1 MTVTPP
7 IRRHSRTGLYV
18 PLLLA
23 LALLAAWT
31 GWWFYLTHRIETGIE
46 TRAVEMRAAGWD
58 IGHGRIT
65 TTGWPFRTRIAIA
78 YPTVTAPD
86 GHAISAPSLV
96 AEANTYNPDKWVI
109 LAPDGLVLTRP
120 EMGKVAVRGD
130 ALRMSLSHLRAAFPD
145 LRIQLDKPVFT
156 PHPGAAPF
164 PILRADQLQIE
175 ARPHMAGNADG
186 TDDAATAEPTGAVD
200 LLFRL
205 TEARARPG
213 GVLDGLAVQGPV
225 GGWIETTIDGA
236 AHLRGRAMIGD
247 LRGWAGAGGRF
258 TGVRGELKAGVS
270 TATLSSDTLTVGPE
284 GRLQGT
290 VALTADKPLPALAGL
305 ARSGVAGVDRAA
317 AAGAATATALS
328 GDTSAV
334 SLPLVFRD
342 GRTWLGPFALAPAPK
357 LF

>member
-18 PLLLA
+18 PLFIA
-23 LALLAAWT
+23 LAVLAGWT

-46 TRAVEMRAAGWD
+46 ARAVELRAAGWD

-78 YPTVTAPD
+78 YPAVTAPG

-96 AEANTYNPDKWVI
+96 AEANTYNPDKWVVI
-109 LAPDGLVLTRP
+109 APDGLILTRP
-120 EMGKVAVRGD
+120 NMGKVAVRGD
-130 ALRMSLSHLRAAFPD
+130 ALRMSLSHLQARFPD
-145 LRIQLDKPVFT
+145 LRIQLDQPVFT

-175 ARPHMAGNADG
+175 ARPHMTEGPAG
-186 TDDAATAEPTGAVD
+186 TAATGTVD
-200 LLFRL
+200 VLFRL

-225 GGWIETTIDGA
+225 GGWIETTIDGTD
-236 AHLRGRAMIGD
+236 HLRGRTMIGD
-247 LRGWAGAGGRF
+247 LRAWAGAGGRF
-258 TGVRGELKAGVS
+258 TAVRGELSAGVS
-270 TATLSSDTLTVGPE
+270 TATLSSDSLTAGPD
-284 GRLQGT
+284 GRLQGS

-305 ARSGVAGVDRAA
+305 ARSGVAGVDRVA
-317 AAGAATATALS
+317 AAGAATATALT

>member
-18 PLLLA
+18 PLLIA
-23 LALLAAWT
+23 LALLVAWT

-46 TRAVEMRAAGWD
+46 ARAVEMRAAGWD

-86 GHAISAPSLV
+86 GHAISAPALV
-96 AEANTYNPDKWVI
+96 AEANTYNPDKWVL
-109 LAPDGLVLTRP
+109 LAPNGLVLTRP
-120 EMGKVAVRGD
+120 DMGKVAVRGD
-130 ALRMSLSHLRAAFPD
+130 ALRMSISHLRAPFPD
-145 LRIQLDKPVFT
+145 LRIQLDQPVFT

-164 PILRADQLQIE
+164 PILRAGQLQIE
-175 ARPHMAGNADG
+175 ARPHLTETAG
-186 TDDAATAEPTGAVD
+186 TVATNGAVD
-200 LLFRL
+200 VLFRL

-225 GGWIETTIDGA
+225 EGWIETTLEGA
-236 AHLRGRAMIGD
+236 DHLRGRAMLGD
-247 LRGWAGAGGRF
+247 LAAWSQAGGRF
-258 TGVRGELKAGVS
+258 TAVRGELKAGVS
-270 TATLSSDTLTVGPE
+270 SATLSADTLAADAN

-317 AAGAATATALS
+317 AAGAATATALT

-334 SLPLVFRD
+334 SLPVVFRD

>member
-18 PLLLA
+18 PLLIA

-46 TRAVEMRAAGWD
+46 ARAVEMRAAGWD

-65 TTGWPFRTRIAIA
+65 TTGWPFRTRIAVA

-96 AEANTYNPDKWVI
+96 AEANTYNPDKWVVI
-109 LAPDGLVLTRP
+109 APDGLILTRP
-120 EMGKVAVRGD
+120 NMGKVAVRGD
-130 ALRMSLSHLRAAFPD
+130 ALRMSVSHLQAPFPD
-145 LRIQLDKPVFT
+145 LRIQLDQPVFT

-164 PILRADQLQIE
+164 PILRAGQLQIE
-175 ARPHMAGNADG
+175 ARPHLTKTAG
-186 TDDAATAEPTGAVD
+186 TVATNGAVD
-200 LLFRL
+200 VLLRL

-225 GGWIETTIDGA
+225 GGWIETTIEGA
-236 AHLRGRAMIGD
+236 DHLRGQAMLGD
-247 LRGWAGAGGRF
+247 LAAWSRAGGRF
-258 TGVRGELKAGVS
+258 TAVRGELKAGVS
-270 TATLSSDTLTVGPE
+270 SATLSSDALTADTN
-284 GRLQGT
+284 GRLQGS

-317 AAGAATATALS
+317 AAGAATATALT

-334 SLPLVFRD
+334 SLPIVFHD

>member
-7 IRRHSRTGLYV
+7 IQRHSRVGLYV
-18 PLLLA
+18 PLLIA
-23 LALLAAWT
+23 LALLAGWT

-46 TRAVEMRAAGWD
+46 ARAVEMRAAGWD
-58 IGHGRIT
+58 IGHGPVT

-78 YPTVTAPD
+78 HPTVTAPD

-109 LAPDGLVLTRP
+109 IAPDGLVLGRP
-120 EMGKVAVRGD
+120 DMGKVAVGGE
-130 ALRMSLSHLRAAFPD
+130 ALRMSVSHLQARFPD
-145 LRIQLDKPVFT
+145 LRIQLDQPVFT

-164 PILRADQLQIE
+164 PILRAAQVQIN
-175 ARPHMAGNADG
+175 ARPHLTGTAG
-186 TDDAATAEPTGAVD
+186 TVATNGAVD
-200 LLFRL
+200 MLFRV

-213 GVLDGLAVQGPV
+213 GVLDGLAVQEPV
-225 GGWIETTIDGA
+225 GGWIETTIEGPD
-236 AHLRGRAMIGD
+236 HLRGRAMIGD
-247 LRGWAGAGGRF
+247 IEAWSRAGGRF
-258 TGVRGELKAGVS
+258 TAVRGEMKAGVS
-270 TATLSSDTLTVGPE
+270 SATLSADSLTADAA

-305 ARSGVAGVDRAA
+305 ARSGVPGIDRTA
-317 AAGAATATALS
+317 AAGAATATALT
-328 GDTSAV
+328 GETSAV

-357 LF
+357 LY

>member
-7 IRRHSRTGLYV
+7 ILRHSRAGLYV
-18 PLLLA
+18 PLLIA
-23 LALLAAWT
+23 LTALAAWS

-46 TRAVEMRAAGWD
+46 ARAVEMRAAGWD

-78 YPTVTAPD
+78 YPAVTAPD
-86 GHAISAPSLV
+86 GRAISAPALI
-96 AEANTYNPDKWVI
+96 AEANTYNPDRWVI
-109 LAPDGLVLTRP
+109 IAPDGLVLTRP
-120 EMGKVAVRGD
+120 DAGKVAVRGD
-130 ALRMSLSHLRAAFPD
+130 ALRMSVSDLQARFPD
-145 LRIQLDKPVFT
+145 LRIQLDQPVFT

-164 PILRADQLQIE
+164 PILRADQLQIN
-175 ARPHMAGNADG
+175 ARAHPADSTAG
-186 TDDAATAEPTGAVD
+186 AATPGAVD
-200 LLFRL
+200 VMIRL

-213 GVLDGLAVQGPV
+213 SALDGLAVQGPV
-225 GGWIETTIDGA
+225 GGWIEATIENGA
-236 AHLRGRAMIGD
+236 PRRSRIMIGD
-247 LRGWAGAGGRF
+247 LGAWARSGGRL
-258 TGVRGELKAGVS
+258 TAMRGELKVGVS
-270 TATLSSDTLTVGPE
+270 SATLSSNILTAGPD

-305 ARSGVAGVDRAA
+305 ARSGVSGIDRAA
-317 AAGAATATALS
+317 AAGAATATALT

-334 SLPLVFRD
+334 SLPLVFRN

>member
-7 IRRHSRTGLYV
+7 IRHSRTGLYV
-18 PLLLA
+18 PLLIA

-46 TRAVEMRAAGWD
+46 ARAVEMRAAGWD

-65 TTGWPFRTRIAIA
+65 TTGWPFRTRIAVA

-86 GHAISAPSLV
+86 GHAIAAPALV

-109 LAPDGLVLTRP
+109 IAPDGLVLTRP
-120 EMGKVAVRGD
+120 DMGKVAVRGD
-130 ALRMSLSHLRAAFPD
+130 ALRMSVSRLQARFPD
-145 LRIQLDKPVFT
+145 LRIQLDHPVFT
-156 PHPGAAPF
+156 PHPGAAAF
-164 PILRADQLQIE
+164 PILRADQLQIN
-175 ARPHMAGNADG
+175 ARPHMAEG
-186 TDDAATAEPTGAVD
+186 TAGAAPTGSVD
-200 LLFRL
+200 VLFRL
-205 TEARARPG
+205 TGARARPG
-213 GVLDGLAVQGPV
+213 SVLDGLAVQGPV
-225 GGWIETTIDGA
+225 EGWIETTIEEGGD
-236 AHLRGRAMIGD
+236 RGSRVVIGD
-247 LRGWAGAGGRF
+247 MAGWARAGGHF
-258 TGVRGELKAGVS
+258 TAVRGELKAGVS
-270 TATLSSDTLTVGPE
+270 TATLSSDTLSAGPD

-305 ARSGVAGVDRAA
+305 ARSGVPGVDRAA
-317 AAGAATATALS
+317 VAGAATATALT

>member
-18 PLLLA
+18 PLLIA

-46 TRAVEMRAAGWD
+46 ARAVEMRAAGWD

-65 TTGWPFRTRIAIA
+65 TTGWPFRTRIAVA
-78 YPTVTAPD
+78 YPTMTAPD

-96 AEANTYNPDKWVI
+96 AEANTYNPDKWVVI
-109 LAPDGLVLTRP
+109 APDGLILTRP
-120 EMGKVAVRGD
+120 NMGKVAVRGD
-130 ALRMSLSHLRAAFPD
+130 ALRMSVSHLQAPFPD
-145 LRIQLDKPVFT
+145 LRIQLDQPVFT

-164 PILRADQLQIE
+164 PILRAGQLQIE
-175 ARPHMAGNADG
+175 ARPHLTKTAG
-186 TDDAATAEPTGAVD
+186 TVATNGAVD
-200 LLFRL
+200 VLLRL

-225 GGWIETTIDGA
+225 GGWIETTIERAD
-236 AHLRGRAMIGD
+236 HLRGQAMLGD
-247 LRGWAGAGGRF
+247 LAAWSRAGGRF
-258 TGVRGELKAGVS
+258 TAVRGELKAGVS
-270 TATLSSDTLTVGPE
+270 SATLSSDALTADTN
-284 GRLQGT
+284 GRLQGS

-305 ARSGVAGVDRAA
+305 ARSRVAGVDRAA
-317 AAGAATATALS
+317 AAGAATATALT

-334 SLPLVFRD
+334 SLPIVFRD

>member
-1 MTVTPP
+1 MTVPPP
-7 IRRHSRTGLYV
+7 IQRHSRLGLYV
-18 PLLLA
+18 PLLIA
-23 LALLAAWT
+23 LAALAGWT

-46 TRAVEMRAAGWD
+46 ARAVEMRAAGWD
-58 IGHGRIT
+58 IGHGPVT

-78 YPTVTAPD
+78 HPTVTAPD

-109 LAPDGLVLTRP
+109 IAPDGLVLTRP
-120 EMGKVAVRGD
+120 DMGKVAVGGD
-130 ALRMSLSHLRAAFPD
+130 ALRMSVSHLQARFPD
-145 LRIQLDKPVFT
+145 LRIQLDQPVFT

-164 PILRADQLQIE
+164 PILRAAQVQIN
-175 ARPHMAGNADG
+175 ARAHRTGGAAG
-186 TDDAATAEPTGAVD
+186 AATDGAVD
-200 LLFRL
+200 VLFRL

-213 GVLDGLAVQGPV
+213 GVLDGLAVQEPV
-225 GGWIETTIDGA
+225 SGWIETTIEGA
-236 AHLRGRAMIGD
+236 GPRRQGVMFGD
-247 LRGWAGAGGRF
+247 IAGWSRAGGRF
-258 TGVRGELKAGVS
+258 TAVRGELKAGVS
-270 TATLSSDTLTVGPE
+270 SATLSADSLTADTA
-284 GRLQGT
+284 GRLQGS

-305 ARSGVAGVDRAA
+305 ARSGVPGIDRTA
-317 AAGAATATALS
+317 AAGAATATALT

>member
-18 PLLLA
+18 PLLIA

-46 TRAVEMRAAGWD
+46 ARAVEMRAAGWD

-65 TTGWPFRTRIAIA
+65 TTGWPFRTRIAVA

-96 AEANTYNPDKWVI
+96 AEANTYNPDKWVVI
-109 LAPDGLVLTRP
+109 APDGLILTRP
-120 EMGKVAVRGD
+120 NMGKVAVRGD
-130 ALRMSLSHLRAAFPD
+130 ALRMSVSHLQAPFPD
-145 LRIQLDKPVFT
+145 LRIQLDQPVFT

-164 PILRADQLQIE
+164 PILRAGQLQIE
-175 ARPHMAGNADG
+175 ARPHLTKTAG
-186 TDDAATAEPTGAVD
+186 TVATNGAVD
-200 LLFRL
+200 VLLRL

-225 GGWIETTIDGA
+225 GGWIETTIEGA
-236 AHLRGRAMIGD
+236 DHLRGQAMLGD
-247 LRGWAGAGGRF
+247 LAAWSRAGGRF
-258 TGVRGELKAGVS
+258 TAVRGELKTGVS
-270 TATLSSDTLTVGPE
+270 SATLSSDALTADTN
-284 GRLQGT
+284 GRLQGS

-317 AAGAATATALS
+317 AAGAATATALT

-334 SLPLVFRD
+334 SLPIVFRD

>member
-7 IRRHSRTGLYV
+7 IRHSRKGLYT
-18 PLLLA
+18 PLLIALVA
-23 LALLAAWT
+23 LAGWT
-31 GWWFYLTHRIETGIE
+31 GWWFYLTHRIEAGIE
-46 TRAVEMRAAGWD
+46 ARAVEMRAGGWD

-86 GHAISAPSLV
+86 GHAISAPSLI

-109 LAPDGLVLTRP
+109 IAPDGLVLTRP
-120 EMGKVAVRGD
+120 AMGKVAVRGD
-130 ALRMSLSHLRAAFPD
+130 ALRMSLSHLRARFPD
-145 LRIQLDKPVFT
+145 LRIQLDQPVFT
-156 PHPGAAPF
+156 SHPGAAPF
-164 PILRADQLQIE
+164 PILRAGQLQIE
-175 ARPHMAGNADG
+175 ARPHMTGGADG
-186 TDDAATAEPTGAVD
+186 TDAGVATGAVD
-200 LLFRL
+200 VLFRL
-205 TEARARPG
+205 TDARARPDG
-213 GVLDGLAVQGPV
+213 MLNGLAVDGPV
-225 GGWIETTIDGA
+225 GGWIETTIEGA
-236 AHLRGRAMIGD
+236 DHLRGRTLIGD
-247 LRGWAGAGGRF
+247 LATWARGGGRF
-258 TGVRGELKAGVS
+258 TAVRGELKAGVS
-270 TATLSSDTLTVGPE
+270 TATVSSDALIAGPD

-305 ARSGVAGVDRAA
+305 ARSGVAGVDRTAATGAA
-317 AAGAATATALS
+317 AATALS

>member
-7 IRRHSRTGLYV
+7 IRRHSRMGLYV
-18 PLLLA
+18 PLLIA

-46 TRAVEMRAAGWD
+46 SRAVEMRAAGWD

-86 GHAISAPSLV
+86 GHALSAPALV

-109 LAPDGLVLTRP
+109 IAPDGLVLTRP
-120 EMGKVAVRGD
+120 DMGKVAVRGD
-130 ALRMSLSHLRAAFPD
+130 ALRLSVSHLEARFPD

-164 PILRADQLQIE
+164 PILRADQLQIN
-175 ARPHMAGNADG
+175 ARPHMADG
-186 TDDAATAEPTGAVD
+186 TTEDATTGTVD
-200 LLFRL
+200 VLFRL

-213 GVLDGLAVQGPV
+213 GVLDGLAVQKPV
-225 GGWIETTIDGA
+225 GGWIETTIEGA
-236 AHLRGRAMIGD
+236 DHLRGRAMIGD
-247 LRGWAGAGGRF
+247 LGSWARAGGRF
-258 TGVRGELKAGVS
+258 TAVRGELKAGVS
-270 TATLSSDTLTVGPE
+270 TATFSSDTLTADTN
-284 GRLQGT
+284 GRLQGAL
-290 VALTADKPLPALAGL
+290 ALTADKPLPALAGL
-305 ARSGVAGVDRAA
+305 ARSGVPGVDRVAA
-317 AAGAATATALS
+317 TGAATATALT
-328 GDTSAV
+328 GETSAV

-342 GRTWLGPFALAPAPK
+342 GRTWLGPFAVAPAPK

>member
-7 IRRHSRTGLYV
+7 IRRHSRLGLYV
-18 PLLLA
+18 PLLIA
-23 LALLAAWT
+23 LTLLAAWT

-46 TRAVEMRAAGWD
+46 ARAVAMRAAGWD

-65 TTGWPFRTRIAIA
+65 TTGWPFRTRIAVA

-86 GHAISAPSLV
+86 GHAISAPTLV
-96 AEANTYNPDKWVI
+96 AEANTYNPDRWVVI
-109 LAPDGLVLTRP
+109 APDGLVLTRP
-120 EMGKVAVRGD
+120 DMGKVALRGE
-130 ALRMSLSHLRAAFPD
+130 ALRMSVSHLQARFPD

-164 PILRADQLQIE
+164 PILRAEQLQIN
-175 ARPHMAGNADG
+175 ARPHGADG
-186 TDDAATAEPTGAVD
+186 ARADATTGPVD
-200 LLFRL
+200 VLFRL

-225 GGWIETTIDGA
+225 GGWIETTLEGGDR
-236 AHLRGRAMIGD
+236 LRGPAMIGD
-247 LRGWAGAGGRF
+247 LEAWSRAGGRF
-258 TGVRGELKAGVS
+258 TAVRGELKAGVS
-270 TATLSSDTLTVGPE
+270 TATLSSDTLSADSS

-305 ARSGVAGVDRAA
+305 ARSGVSGVDRAA
-317 AAGAATATALS
+317 AAGAATATALT

-342 GRTWLGPFALAPAPK
+342 GRTWLGPFALASAPK

>member
-18 PLLLA
+18 PLFIA

-46 TRAVEMRAAGWD
+46 ARAVEMRAAGWD

-96 AEANTYNPDKWVI
+96 AEANTYNPDKWVVI
-109 LAPDGLVLTRP
+109 APDGLVLTRP
-120 EMGKVAVRGD
+120 NMGKVAVRGD
-130 ALRMSLSHLRAAFPD
+130 ALRMSLSHLRARFPD
-145 LRIQLDKPVFT
+145 LRIQLDQPVFT

-175 ARPHMAGNADG
+175 ARPHMVDGPAG
-186 TDDAATAEPTGAVD
+186 TAATAATGAVD
-200 LLFRL
+200 VLFRL

-213 GVLDGLAVQGPV
+213 GILDGLAVQGPV
-225 GGWIETTIDGA
+225 GGWIETTINGA
-236 AHLRGRAMIGD
+236 DHLRGRTMIGD
-247 LRGWAGAGGRF
+247 LKTWAGAGGRF
-258 TGVRGELKAGVS
+258 TAVRGELKAGAS
-270 TATLSSDTLTVGPE
+270 TATLSSDTLTAGPD
-284 GRLQGT
+284 GRLRGS

-305 ARSGVAGVDRAA
+305 ARSGVPGVDRAA
-317 AAGAATATALS
+317 AAGAATATALT

>member
-18 PLLLA
+18 PLLIA

-46 TRAVEMRAAGWD
+46 ARAVEMRAAGWD

-65 TTGWPFRTRIAIA
+65 TTGWPFRTRIAVA

-96 AEANTYNPDKWVI
+96 AEANTYNPDKWVVI
-109 LAPDGLVLTRP
+109 APDGLILTRP
-120 EMGKVAVRGD
+120 NMGKVAVRGD
-130 ALRMSLSHLRAAFPD
+130 ALRMSVSHLQAPFPD
-145 LRIQLDKPVFT
+145 LRIQLDQPVFT

-164 PILRADQLQIE
+164 PILRAGQLQIE
-175 ARPHMAGNADG
+175 ARPHLTKTAG
-186 TDDAATAEPTGAVD
+186 TVATNGAVD
-200 LLFRL
+200 VLLRL

-213 GVLDGLAVQGPV
+213 GMLDGLAVQGPV
-225 GGWIETTIDGA
+225 GGWIETTIERAD
-236 AHLRGRAMIGD
+236 HLRGQAMLGD
-247 LRGWAGAGGRF
+247 LAAWSRAGGRF
-258 TGVRGELKAGVS
+258 TAVRGELKAGVS
-270 TATLSSDTLTVGPE
+270 SATLSSDALTADTN
-284 GRLQGT
+284 GRLQGS

-317 AAGAATATALS
+317 AAGAATATALT

-334 SLPLVFRD
+334 SLPIVFRD

>member
-18 PLLLA
+18 PLLIA
-23 LALLAAWT
+23 LTLLAAWT

-46 TRAVEMRAAGWD
+46 ARAVEMRAAGWD

-65 TTGWPFRTRIAIA
+65 TTGWPFRTRIAVA

-86 GHAISAPSLV
+86 GHAISAPTLV
-96 AEANTYNPDKWVI
+96 AEANTYNPDRWVI
-109 LAPDGLVLTRP
+109 IAPDGLVLTRP
-120 EMGKVAVRGD
+120 GMGKVAVRGD
-130 ALRMSLSHLRAAFPD
+130 ALRMSVSQLQARFPD

-164 PILRADQLQIE
+164 PILRADQLQIN
-175 ARPHMAGNADG
+175 ARPHGADG
-186 TDDAATAEPTGAVD
+186 TLADATTGPVD
-200 LLFRL
+200 VLFRL

-225 GGWIETTIDGA
+225 GGWIETTLEGGDR
-236 AHLRGRAMIGD
+236 LRGPAILGD
-247 LRGWAGAGGRF
+247 IEAWSRAGGRF
-258 TGVRGELKAGVS
+258 TAVRGELKAGVS
-270 TATLSSDTLTVGPE
+270 TATLASDTLSADTN

-317 AAGAATATALS
+317 AAGAATATALT

>member
-18 PLLLA
+18 PLFIA
-23 LALLAAWT
+23 LAVLAGWT

-46 TRAVEMRAAGWD
+46 ARAVEMRATGWD

-86 GHAISAPSLV
+86 GHAISAPALV

-109 LAPDGLVLTRP
+109 IAPNGLVLTRP
-120 EMGKVAVRGD
+120 DMGKVAVRGD
-130 ALRMSLSHLRAAFPD
+130 ALRMSVSHLQARFPD
-145 LRIQLDKPVFT
+145 LRIQLDQPVFT
-156 PHPGAAPF
+156 PHTGATPF
-164 PILRADQLQIE
+164 PILRAAQVQIN
-175 ARPHMAGNADG
+175 ARPHSTDG
-186 TDDAATAEPTGAVD
+186 TAGAATTGAVD
-200 LLFRL
+200 VLFRL

-213 GVLDGLAVQGPV
+213 GFLDGLAVQKPV
-225 GGWIETTIDGA
+225 GGWIETTIEGA
-236 AHLRGRAMIGD
+236 DPRGGRAMIGD
-247 LRGWAGAGGRF
+247 IEAWYRAGGRF
-258 TGVRGELKAGVS
+258 TAVRGELKAGVS
-270 TATLSSDTLTVGPE
+270 TATLSANTLTADTS
-284 GRLQGT
+284 GRLQGR
-290 VALTADKPLPALAGL
+290 VDLTADKPLPALAGL

-317 AAGAATATALS
+317 ATGAATATALT

-342 GRTWLGPFALAPAPK
+342 GRTWLGPFAIAPAPK